1 MADANNRGSGLPPGV
16 VDMLWRK
23 AGEMQ
28 AGMVDFARRLVQIP
42 SLPGQEGGVATL
54 VAEEM
59 KRLGYDEVRIDRTG
73 NVIGRIQA
81 TGPASAA
88 GSGNV
93 RRRSIMFN
101 THMDQVDV
109 GDHSRWP
116 HPPFAAEVV
125 GDEIWGRGTSDLK
138 GALACHVYSGALL
151 KAVGEPIPN
160 DVYVTGVVQEE
171 IGGHGAAMLASE
183 LQTDVVVVGEPSHNR
198 LALGHR
204 GRFEI
209 HVIITGKSVHA
220 SVPATGVNPLYSMAR
235 FLLGLETLTF
245 QPDPQHPALGP
256 TSVAPTLISTDQVSA
271 NVVPGECKVVLDI
284 RNPPGDE
291 PNTILGR
298 INGILATSL
307 TDGATGVAEIP
318 PITMT
323 SYTGVT
329 ETYDIP
335 AVPFGIS
342 EDSPLVMSANALL
355 DQALR
360 RKVETQLWRFATDAG
375 HFAAHGMQVI
385 GFGPGYEEV
394 IHTVNE
400 RISIPLMTE
409 CMVANA
415 ALALGL

>member
-1 MADANNRGSGLPPGV
+1 MAQTDDSVSPLTPEL
-16 VDMLWRK
+16 VDSLWQK
-23 AGEMQ
+23 AGELQ
-28 AGMVDFARRLVQIP
+28 AGMVDFARHLVNLP
-42 SLPGQEGGVATL
+42 SLPGQEGQVAAA
-54 VAEEM
+54 VADEM
-59 KRLGYDEVRIDRTG
+59 RRLGYDDVRIDATG
-73 NVIGRIQA
+73 NVIGLIRA
-81 TGPASAA
+81 TSPGGA
-88 GSGNV
+88 
-93 RRRSIMFN
+93 RDSIMFN

-138 GALACHVYSGALL
+138 GALACQVYSGALV
-151 KAVGEPIPN
+151 KAAGVIIPN

-171 IGGHGAAMLASE
+171 IGGHGAASLAAE
-183 LQTDVVVVGEPSHNR
+183 LQTGVVVVGEPSHNR

-209 HVIITGKSVHA
+209 HVTIKGKSVHA
-220 SVPATGVNPLYSMAR
+220 SVPSTGINPLYSMAR
-235 FLLGLETLTF
+235 FLLALETLTF
-245 QPDPQHPALGP
+245 QPDPQNPALGP
-256 TSVAPTLISTDQVSA
+256 TSVAPTLFSTDQASA

-284 RNPPGDE
+284 RNPPGDA
-291 PNTILGR
+291 PQAILER
-298 INGILATSL
+298 IKPLLESAL
-307 TDGATGVAEIP
+307 TDGATGIAEIP

-329 ETYDIP
+329 RTYEIP

-342 EDSPLVMSANALL
+342 EDSPLVINANALL
-355 DQALR
+355 NQALR
-360 RKVETQLWRFATDAG
+360 RKVDTQLWRFATDAG

-409 CMVANA
+409 AMVANA